1 MFTLLKEL
9 NYVRVLAKLTGG
21 IAFIFQ
27 MICCILIPAHNS
39 DLFKCEEGV
48 IGLPL
53 NFVDIGVVS
62 IVYLFDHAILNT
74 IKVDDAICKRHR
86 RLTVHSVP
94 RFFS

>member
-27 MICCILIPAHNS
+27 MICCILVPAHNS
-39 DLFKCEEGV
+39 DLFKRKKGV

-53 NFVDIGVVS
+53 NFVDIGIVP
-62 IVYLFDHAILNT
+62 IVYLFDYAILYT
-74 IKVDDAICKRHR
+74 I
-86 RLTVHSVP
+86 
-94 RFFS
+94 